1 MPTLIDMIQD
11 KAWALHPGKLAE
23 INAFLENRLQNPNY
37 SAAEDIKVL
46 MTANDAEEDDSPYRV
61 VNGVAVISAV
71 GTVSKRFNMFMK
83 ISGGVSTEMLK
94 RNIAMAVDDRKI
106 RGIVLDVES
115 PGGAVDGTKE
125 LSDFIYESR
134 TKKPIVAY
142 ANGLM
147 ASAGYWFG
155 SAAHAIVTNE
165 TAIVGS
171 IGVALTHY
179 DLSARDKAMG
189 VVRTEIYAGRFK
201 RLASSEKPL
210 TDEGREYLQG
220 MVDQIFSIFVEAVS
234 RNRGISQE
242 QALTFCNGKEFIGK
256 EALENGLVDRIG
268 TLQTAID
275 LVLERSKTRMDI
287 TALQK
292 DHPDLYAQVFEMG
305 KAEASKGLSEKI
317 QAAVGEERTR
327 VTEILKA
334 EGNQAET
341 LKAVESGMSVG
352 EAYKGFYMAEKNSR
366 SAGLQGMA
374 AEATK
379 PVKAGEPRSNDG
391 KTYLGEI
398 DRLVA
403 SGKTKAQAVSIVA
416 KEQPALYQSYL
427 DSQAAQKN

>member
-46 MTANDAEEDDSPYRV
+46 TAVNDAEEDDSPYRV

-242 QALTFCNGKEFIGK
+242 QALAFCNGKEFIGK
-256 EALENGLVDRIG
+256 EALANGLVDRIG

-287 TALQK
+287 NALQK
-292 DHPDLYAQVFEMG
+292 DHPDLYAQVLEIG
-305 KAEASKGLSEKI
+305 KAEASKDLGVKI

-352 EAYKGFYMAEKNSR
+352 DAYKGFYMAEKNNR
-366 SAGLQGMA
+366 STGLQGMA

-379 PVKAGEPRSNDG
+379 PVKTVEPKNNDG

-398 DRLVA
+398 ERHVA
-403 SGKTKAQAVSIVA
+403 AGKTKAQAVSIVA
-416 KEQPALYQSYL
+416 KEHPALYQSYL
-427 DSQAAQKN
+427 ESQAAQKN

>member
-1 MPTLIDMIQD
+1 MTLIDMIQD
-11 KAWALHPGKLAE
+11 KAWALHPGKLSE

-46 MTANDAEEDDSPYRV
+46 MASNDGEEEESPYRV
-61 VNGVAVISAV
+61 VNGVAIISAI

-94 RNIAMAVDDRKI
+94 RNIAMAVEDPKI
-106 RGIVLDVES
+106 RGIVIDVES

-125 LSDFIYESR
+125 LSDFIFESR
-134 TKKPIVAY
+134 AKKPIVAY

-242 QALTFCNGKEFIGK
+242 QALAFCNGKEFIGK
-256 EALENGLVDRIG
+256 EALENGLVDRLG

-287 TALQK
+287 SALQK
-292 DHPDLYAQVFEMG
+292 DHPDLYAQVLELG
-305 KAEASKGLSEKI
+305 KVEASKGVNEKI
-317 QAAVGEERTR
+317 SAAVGAERTR

-334 EGNQAET
+334 QGDSTET
-341 LKAVESGMSVG
+341 LKAVEAGTSVG
-352 EAYKGFYMAEKNSR
+352 DAYKGFYLAEKNNR
-366 SAGLQGMA
+366 SVSLQAMA
-374 AEATK
+374 SEAPNAAKT
-379 PVKAGEPRSNDG
+379 VEPKTNGSG
-391 KTYLGEI
+391 KTYFGEI
-398 DRLVA
+398 DKLVA
-403 SGKTKAQAVSIVA
+403 SGKTKAQAVATVA
-416 KEQPALYQSYL
+416 KEQPDLYQSYL
-427 DSQAAQKN
+427 NSQNPQKN

>member
-134 TKKPIVAY
+134 AKKPIIAY

-256 EALENGLVDRIG
+256 EALDNGLVDRIG

-292 DHPDLYAQVFEMG
+292 DHPDLYAQVLEIG

-352 EAYKGFYMAEKNSR
+352 DAYKGFYMAEKNSR

-379 PVKAGEPRSNDG
+379 PVKAGEPRNNDG

-403 SGKTKAQAVSIVA
+403 SGKTRAQAVSIVA

>member
-1 MPTLIDMIQD
+1 MLIDMIQN
-11 KAWALHPGKLAE
+11 KAWALHPDKLAE
-23 INAFLENRLQNPNY
+23 INAFLENRLKNPNY
-37 SAAEDIKVL
+37 SAAEEIKALTVSG
-46 MTANDAEEDDSPYRV
+46 DSETEGKPYSI
-61 VNGVAVISAV
+61 VNGVAVIPVV

-94 RNIAMAVDDRKI
+94 KNVAQAVEDKKV
-106 RGIVLDVES
+106 RGIVLDIES

-125 LSDFIYESR
+125 LADFIFESR
-134 TKKPIVAY
+134 AKKPIIAY

-155 SAAHAIVTNE
+155 SAANAIVTNE

-179 DLSARDKAMG
+179 DLSARDKADG
-189 VVRTEIYAGRFK
+189 VVRTEIFAGKYK

-210 TDEGREYLQG
+210 SEEGKEYLQS
-220 MVDQIFSIFVEAVS
+220 MVDHIFSIFVEAVS
-234 RNRGISQE
+234 RNRGITQE
-242 QALTFCNGKEFIGK
+242 QALNFCNGKEFIGK

-275 LVLERSKTRMDI
+275 LVIERSKTRMDL
-287 TALQK
+287 TTLQK
-292 DHPDLYAQVFEMG
+292 DHPDLYAQVVDIG
-305 KAEASKGLSEKI
+305 KAEASKGLSEQI
-317 QAAVGEERTR
+317 QVAVGEERTR

-334 EGNQAET
+334 QGDASET

-352 EAYKGFYMAEKNSR
+352 DAYKGFYLAEKNNR
-366 SAGLQGMA
+366 SEGLNAMA

-379 PVKAGEPRSNDG
+379 PVKAGEPKNNES

-398 DRLVA
+398 EKLVV
-403 SGKTKAQAVSIVA
+403 SGKTRAQAVAIVA
-416 KEQPALYQSYL
+416 KEQPALYQSYI
-427 DSQAAQKN
+427 DSQKTRE